1 MALTRKQIMAN
12 YYIRNKKSIGE
23 KSKSYRLA
31 NKEKVKTIQADWYK
45 RNKEEVKEYRQLN
58 KHTVN
63 AKNAEYRARKFRA
76 TIPTTKDVKAKIDEL
91 YVIASDS
98 TKLFGYEWVVDHIV
112 PLNRGGLHKLSNLQV
127 VPASWN
133 CAKGDRNSD
142 VYWS

>member
-98 TKLFGYEWVVDHIV
+98 TNSIPENLFEANFKFLEFISTPIILLKLKYS
-112 PLNRGGLHKLSNLQV
+112 L
-127 VPASWN
+127 
-133 CAKGDRNSD
+133 
-142 VYWS
+142 